1 MKSETNTPEK
11 RLRILGDDEI
21 EALYGRPRFTDE
33 ERVQAFA
40 LAQEE
45 RALLQ
50 ELRSLRS
57 QTYFILQLGY
67 FKAKRLFFMFD
78 LQETAED
85 VQYIRGQYFPDE
97 RIDDL
102 SALNKRTIFNQ
113 RRLILDLYHYR
124 SCDEEERQNI
134 EHKARQAA
142 RVSSKPIYV
151 FRELMQYLTEQRI
164 VAPGYSF
171 MQTTV
176 GKALTYEQN
185 RLITLVQTH
194 LTTAERETLKH
205 LLGDAQGLHTIT
217 LLKREPKDFSLGEIK
232 REIDLQP

>member
-85 VQYIRGQYFPDE
+85 VQYIRGQYFP
-97 RIDDL
+97 
-102 SALNKRTIFNQ
+102 
-113 RRLILDLYHYR
+113 
-124 SCDEEERQNI
+124 
-134 EHKARQAA
+134 
-142 RVSSKPIYV
+142 IYV

-217 LLKREPKDFSLGEIK
+217 LLKREP
-232 REIDLQP
+232 